1 MMNNRLQEIIK
12 YKTGGRQAEFARLLG
27 WTPQYLAK
35 LVGGGNF
42 GLQPVLTIL
51 EAFPEVDARWFLF
64 GVGEMLTDHK
74 VSDLKREVLSSV
86 QRVLDL
92 ERFIPV
98 MFPVELQEFEAAVSE
113 GRLPSFSDDK
123 VMEFE
128 LRLRAKNEPV
138 EARFRE
144 ALKKSKV

>member
-1 MMNNRLQEIIK
+1 MNSRLLELVK
-12 YKTGGRQAEFARLLG
+12 YKTGGRQAEFARFMG

-35 LVGGGNF
+35 LLGGGNF
-42 GLQPVLTIL
+42 GLQPVLSIL
-51 EAFPEVDARWFLF
+51 EKFPEVDARWFLF

-74 VSDLKREVLSSV
+74 VSELKREVLSSV

-92 ERFIPV
+92 ERYMPV
-98 MFPVELQEFEAAVSE
+98 MFPSELQEFEAAISE

-128 LRLRAKNEPV
+128 LRLRAKTEQ
-138 EARFRE
+138 EDARFRE
-144 ALKKSKV
+144 ALKKAKS

>member
-1 MMNNRLQEIIK
+1 MNNRLLELIK
-12 YKTGGRQAEFARLLG
+12 YKTGGKQAEFARLMG
-27 WTPQYLAK
+27 WTPQYLSK

-64 GVGEMLTDHK
+64 GKGEMLTDHK
-74 VSDLKREVLSSV
+74 VSGLKREVLSSV

-92 ERFIPV
+92 ERYMPV

-113 GRLPSFSDDK
+113 GRLPSFSDGK

-128 LRLRAKNEPV
+128 LRLRAKNEAE

-144 ALKKSKV
+144 AIKKSKV

>member
-1 MMNNRLQEIIK
+1 MNNRLQEIIK
-12 YKTGGRQAEFARLLG
+12 YKTGGRQAEFARFMG

-35 LVGGGNF
+35 LLGGGNF
-42 GLQPVLTIL
+42 GLQPVLSIL
-51 EAFPEVDARWFLF
+51 EKFPEVDARWFLF

-74 VSDLKREVLSSV
+74 VWGLKREVLSSV